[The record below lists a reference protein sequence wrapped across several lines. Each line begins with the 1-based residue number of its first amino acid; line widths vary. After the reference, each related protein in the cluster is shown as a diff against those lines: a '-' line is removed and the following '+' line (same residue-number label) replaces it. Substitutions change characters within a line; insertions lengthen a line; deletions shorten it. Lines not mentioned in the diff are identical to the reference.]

1 MREDPIILLCIERLC
16 GASISS
22 TMNPQF
28 AVGERNRI
36 RSLFIVSLPRS
47 VSTLIHYQ
55 CSLTLRLRS
64 PAWVDAGEILNP
76 DRTFIFS
83 GSLANEANEAGKFT
97 RPEQTLR
104 FAQLS
109 EFLNDVV
116 NPYDCVYKDVVQP
129 FVVSQWLR
137 RSSLAVLHIRR
148 PVAEVA
154 WAMLKRGWLYPGN
167 GEPRDHSE
175 KRRLISGLAKAAQV
189 LDQLNAEHLDFDQL
203 TSSEAGLKA
212 ALQRLYPELQIP
224 AINYIDHNFRERSAT
239 IKSKRCE
246 DLEWQAFQQEVTELI
261 SR

>member
-1 MREDPIILLCIERLC
+1 
-16 GASISS
+16 
-22 TMNPQF
+22 MNPQS
-28 AVGERNRI
+28 AVGNPERNRI

-83 GSLANEANEAGKFT
+83 GSSANQEDKFT
-97 RPEQTLR
+97 RPEQALR

-109 EFLNDVV
+109 EFLDDVI

-137 RSSLAVLHIRR
+137 KSDLAVLHIRR

-167 GEPRDHSE
+167 AEPRDLPE
-175 KRRLISGLAKAAQV
+175 KRRLISGLAKAARV
-189 LDQLNAEHLDFDQL
+189 LEKINAEHLDFDQL
-203 TSSEAGLKA
+203 ISSEAGLKA

-224 AINYIDHNFRERSAT
+224 SINYIDRNFRERSAT
-239 IKSKRCE
+239 VKSKRCE
-246 DLEWQAFQQEVTELI
+246 DLEWQAFQQEVTECLEFKL
-261 SR
+261 